1 MKNSS
6 LVRVLLES
14 QNEQLFSYFQYA
26 VQRVGRPLPPLNWK
40 EAVNIFDVRRVFRTQ
55 SYISD

>member
-1 MKNSS
+1 MKNGS
-6 LVRVLLES
+6 LVQVLLES
-14 QNEQLFSYFQYA
+14 QNEQLFSYFQYV

-40 EAVNIFDVRRVFRTQ
+40 EAANIFDVRRVFRTQ

>member
-1 MKNSS
+1 M
-6 LVRVLLES
+6 ES